1 MFDVL
6 GSDDTRAI
14 RREATRRRI
23 LDMAWRLAR
32 RDGIAALSVR
42 DLARGVGMRA
52 PSLYTYFASK
62 HDIYDAMFADGMRQL
77 AAGLAEAP
85 RGPDPRD
92 VFRRRARLFVR
103 LCIEDPV
110 RYELLFQRPVP
121 GFEPSAESFAIGVA
135 ALAGTREALEAAGAS
150 GERALDLWR
159 ALTNGLISQQIAN
172 DPGGSRWVRLLDEA
186 VDMFLTY
193 QIKRRAGRGT
203 GRRGKG

>member
-1 MFDVL
+1 MFGVL

-14 RREATRRRI
+14 RREAVSRRI
-23 LDMAWRLAR
+23 LDMAWKLAR
-32 RDGIAALSVR
+32 RDGITAISLR
-42 DLARGVGMRA
+42 DLAREVGMRA
-52 PSLYTYFASK
+52 PSLYTYFPSK

-77 AAGLAEAP
+77 ANGLAGAP
-85 RGPDPRD
+85 RGPDPREAL
-92 VFRRRARLFVR
+92 RRRARLFVR

-110 RYELLFQRPVP
+110 RYELLFQRPIP
-121 GFEPSAESFAIGVA
+121 GFEPSTESFAIGVA
-135 ALAGTREALEAAGAS
+135 ALAGTREALEAAGAP

-172 DPGGSRWVRLLDEA
+172 DPEGRRWVRLLDEA

-193 QIKRRAGRGT
+193 QTRNRAGKGT